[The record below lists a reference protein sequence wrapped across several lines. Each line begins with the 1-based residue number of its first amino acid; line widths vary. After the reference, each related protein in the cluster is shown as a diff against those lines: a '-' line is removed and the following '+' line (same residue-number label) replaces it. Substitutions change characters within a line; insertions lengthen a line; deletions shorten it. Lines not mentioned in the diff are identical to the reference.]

1 MGKSFH
7 CTLLRMILRGS
18 KLFSACLDPVVVKQP
33 TRRNSLKDQR
43 PTNLHYL
50 LGLCSRVAAG
60 KAIWE
65 SIFPRFGMDNST
77 QSTVRGSFFLSL
89 PLWIIE
95 RDEAISSAPSSGFCA
110 SMPSHMQLLGQ
121 LYVCLGGALSRLT
134 PDVVAMF
141 ENWKERLVEFW
152 NQCGT
157 RHCMGLFRQ
166 FLHTVGSD
174 SFVFSTTAF

>member
-77 QSTVRGSFFLSL
+77 QSTVREGASFSL
-89 PLWIIE
+89 PQWIIE

-141 ENWKERLVEFW
+141 ENWKKVSFANFEFLVLLIFV
-152 NQCGT
+152 QCGA
-157 RHCMGLFRQ
+157 RHWHGTFQ
-166 FLHTVGSD
+166 A
-174 SFVFSTTAF
+174 VFTHCG